1 MQSLMVAAWVVC
13 CACVASAHQ
22 TGEREL
28 FGEATG
34 VAVTLPEGWAFFA
47 DKGSLRAMSGDGRA
61 LVVMMATEQRF
72 EQELLR
78 LEMTVGGRLFEDVK
92 VDEAVILLGEDRGGL
107 EGAIAMRGTAVHR
120 MDGQPVQFVATLVKS
135 GDAGELI
142 FGAWKDPEYAQV
154 VREIVHSVHV
164 RLPEMEAGLRLT
176 DRKTGAT
183 ITIPDQW
190 SVYAY
195 RTGLMAFEP
204 DRRAM
209 TLIVRSDGDFEGTR
223 KRVRAFLTQAVFTD
237 IQIGEFATMA
247 GISDEG
253 FGRIVAAAGTARHRL
268 DGASVE
274 FMVIVAERLDQNTGL
289 LIVGAWK
296 DDKLRDLVAEMLQS
310 LQLEER

>member
-1 MQSLMVAAWVVC
+1 MRSLIVAVCVAC
-13 CACVASAHQ
+13 CAGVAVAGP

-28 FGEATG
+28 FDKATG

-47 DKGSLRAMSGDGRA
+47 DHVSLRATSGDERA

-92 VDEAVILLGEDRGGL
+92 VDEALILLGEDRGGL
-107 EGAIAMRGTAVHR
+107 EGAVAMRGTAVHR
-120 MDGQPVQFVATLVKS
+120 MDGQPVEFAATLVKA

-142 FGAWKDPEYAQV
+142 FGAWKDPHYARV
-154 VREIVHSVHV
+154 VQEIVDSVHV
-164 RLPEMEAGLRLT
+164 RLPEMETGLRLT

-195 RTGLMAFEP
+195 RTGLIAFEP

-209 TLIVRSDGDFEGTR
+209 TLIVRSDGDFEATR
-223 KRVRAFLTQAVFTD
+223 KRVRAMLTQRVFTD
-237 IQIGEFATMA
+237 VQIGEFGAMA
-247 GISDEG
+247 GISEQG
-253 FGRIVAAAGTARHRL
+253 LGRLVAANGTARHRL
-268 DGASVE
+268 DGASAE
-274 FMVIVAERLDQNTGL
+274 FMVIVAERVDQNTGL

-296 DDKLRDLVAEMLQS
+296 DDKHRELVARTLES
-310 LQLEER
+310 LHLEK

>member
-1 MQSLMVAAWVVC
+1 MHLYMAAVCVVC
-13 CACVASAHQ
+13 CAGVASADQ

-28 FGEATG
+28 YDKATG

-47 DKGSLRAMSGDGRA
+47 DNVSLRATSGDGRA
-61 LVVMMATEQRF
+61 LVVMMVTEQRF

-78 LEMTVGGRLFEDVK
+78 LEMTVGGRLFRDVV
-92 VDEAVILLGEDRGGL
+92 VDQAVILMGEDRGGL
-107 EGAIAMRGTAVHR
+107 DGAVAMRGTAVDR
-120 MDGQPVQFVATLVKS
+120 MDGQAVEFAATLVKS

-142 FGAWKDPEYAQV
+142 FGAWKDPQHAQV
-154 VREIVHSVHV
+154 VRQIVDSVHI
-164 RLPEMEAGLRLT
+164 RLPQMEAGLRLT

-209 TLIVRSDGDFEGTR
+209 ILIVRSDGDFEATR
-223 KRVRAFLTQAVFTD
+223 KRVRAMLMQRVFTD
-237 IQIGEFATMA
+237 IQIGEFAAMA
-247 GISDEG
+247 GISEEG
-253 FGRIVAAAGTARHRL
+253 FGQIVVASGSARHRL
-268 DGASVE
+268 DGVSAE
-274 FMVIVAERLDQNTGL
+274 FMVIVAERLDQDTGL

-296 DDKLRDLVAEMLQS
+296 DDKHRELVAKTLES
-310 LQLEER
+310 LHLEK

>member
-1 MQSLMVAAWVVC
+1 MMVAACVVC
-13 CACVASAHQ
+13 CAGVASADQ

-28 FGEATG
+28 FDKSTG
-34 VAVTLPEGWAFFA
+34 VAVTLPEGWAFFV
-47 DKGSLRAMSGDGRA
+47 DKVSLRATSGDGRA
-61 LVVMMATEQRF
+61 LVVMMVTEQRF

-78 LEMTVGGRLFEDVK
+78 LETTVGGRLFEDVE

-120 MDGQPVQFVATLVKS
+120 MDGQPVEFVATLVKS
-135 GDAGELI
+135 GDAGEMI
-142 FGAWKDPEYAQV
+142 FGAWKDPEYAKV

-176 DRKTGAT
+176 DRQTGAT

-209 TLIVRSDGDFEGTR
+209 TLIVRSDGDFEETR
-223 KRVRAFLTQAVFTD
+223 KRVRALLTQAVFTD
-237 IQIGEFATMA
+237 IQIGEFAAMA
-247 GISDEG
+247 GITEEG
-253 FGRIVAAAGTARHRL
+253 IGRVVAATGTARHRM
-268 DGASVE
+268 DGVSVE
-274 FMVIVAERLDQNTGL
+274 FMAIVAERLDQNTGL

-296 DDKLRDLVAEMLQS
+296 DDKNRELVAKTLES
-310 LQLEER
+310 LHFRK